1 MAAIN
6 QRIPNFLGGVSQQPD
21 FIKFPGQ
28 LRSCDNAVPDVTF
41 GLMKRPPA
49 EYVNK
54 LTNTTSTGQW
64 FEIINKVG
72 NELAEEKYIGQI
84 TPANYASNPI
94 RIWRLDTG
102 DEMTVQ
108 EHGTAYDYLQNATGK
123 LGVHTIQDYTY
134 ITNPQKVVTAN
145 TATTDRYN
153 SGKAYAFVK
162 IDTLAY
168 NTEYVIHLGAAGA
181 TMPAADPKLMA
192 TGITTYRN
200 SGYELN
206 EDGTNSNRNVAGK
219 SSWKHPNTGSG
230 LSGQKDYDGGST
242 ANAKGI
248 RATVVV
254 NGQPMFQDQE
264 KEYQDNDTTDEA
276 KFLGYVQN
284 YDIRYTATATLKDGG
299 IDVGPVGTVIANAVG
314 IPDDSG
320 TAVGYDIEITGT
332 KAYDTYRYKSGT
344 AKYITPKNADRGT
357 LSMAN
362 VLNGLKAD
370 LDTQYNPGGANNY
383 TFTVVGGG
391 ILIKKVAAGAM
402 NVQVLGGMANEALS
416 VFQDSAQDVSK
427 LPPECAHD
435 YLVEVANTE
444 ESDSDNYWLKFKA
457 DDGVKGSGV
466 WEETVAP
473 HISKGLNVSTL
484 PCALVANRVSG
495 SILDW
500 KFAQLDGTSLS
511 GGHVLQKWSDREVGD
526 TTTNSDPS
534 FVGEK
539 IQQTFFYRNRLGF
552 IANEQ
557 VVLSQPGD
565 YHNFYA
571 VSVLTSSDDN
581 PIDISVSDIR
591 PAYITHV
598 LPTQKGVMLFSEN
611 GQFMLFSDADS
622 FSSKT
627 ARLKKLASYECSP
640 LVKPLD
646 LGTTY
651 MFVNH
656 AGTYSRAFEMA
667 IVDESIPPKII
678 DQTRVVP
685 ELMPKSINLSSVS
698 ADLGLVSYGINNSTY
713 NSSTFSSST
722 IYTYKYFDT
731 GDQREQSAWYT
742 WTLPGVLR
750 HCLYNGGNFYTVTQQ
765 TNNEFILN
773 RYEYLSSRRTVDATV
788 GARSMDKR
796 AYTIGD
802 PAIYE
807 DGEGNIGRQIN
818 RTVEAAL
825 DNLVVYKKG
834 ATSGVD
840 PQNTSLGVTVAYS
853 GGNTVITV
861 PYTVDAA
868 LDPRIV
874 VISNEGYPSNQ
885 PSNEAGVVKAPDS
898 VSGTTM
904 TFNNID
910 MTNWHMAIGYTYVTW
925 IELPQY
931 YFAYDQGKY
940 DIDGDLRMG
949 GYNFELGLSGP
960 MKFIVKDVIG
970 NSDLYTQEESG
981 MLTDWNNFQE
991 IPSLLNRS
999 IRVPIYRKNHKFRFY
1014 INIDQP
1020 FSATI
1025 VSASWDGRY
1034 NTRRHVRK

>member
-49 EYVNK
+49 EYVKK
-54 LTNTTSTGQW
+54 LTNTTATGQW

-102 DEMTVQ
+102 DEMSVQ
-108 EHGTAYDYLQNATGK
+108 EHGNAYNYLQNATGK
-123 LGVHTIQDYTY
+123 IGVHTVQDYTY
-134 ITNPQKVVTAN
+134 ITNPQKVVAAN

-153 SGKAYAFVK
+153 SGNGYAFIK

-168 NTEYVIHLGAAGA
+168 NTEYSVFLGAATDAIPTPGTKNRA
-181 TMPAADPKLMA
+181 TALKVYRTSGPDVGKNSWNDTDPEAELSGQADFDGNNGGSG
-192 TGITTYRN
+192 TG
-200 SGYELN
+200 
-206 EDGTNSNRNVAGK
+206 
-219 SSWKHPNTGSG
+219 NTGSMTG
-230 LSGQKDYDGGST
+230 VRG
-242 ANAKGI
+242 
-248 RATVVV
+248 TVTV
-254 NGQPMFQDQE
+254 NGQPFFKSQSPNWDGNGTSA
-264 KEYQDNDTTDEA
+264 DH
-276 KFLGYVQN
+276 FLGYTQD
-284 YDIRYTATATLKDGG
+284 YDIRFTSTVTMKDGG
-299 IDVGPVGTVIANAVG
+299 TDVTNGATSRVVIPKASTGVGVEYTVEVVG
-314 IPDDSG
+314 
-320 TAVGYDIEITGT
+320 V
-332 KAYDTYRYKSGT
+332 KAYDTYTNVANVATYR
-344 AKYITPKNADRGT
+344 TPKNPDDGT
-357 LSMAN
+357 LSLGSVITKLSAEIN
-362 VLNGLKAD
+362 TKYSSAG
-370 LDTQYNPGGANNY
+370 
-383 TFTVVGGG
+383 FTAEVVGNG
-391 ILIKKVAAGAM
+391 ILIKRNSTTAFKAHVM
-402 NVQVLGGMANEALS
+402 GGMANEALS
-416 VFQDSAQDVSK
+416 VFQDSAQDISK
-427 LPPECAHD
+427 LPSECANG
-435 YLVEVANTE
+435 YLVEVVNTE
-444 ESDSDNYWLKFKA
+444 ESDSDNYWLKFVA
-457 DDGVKGSGV
+457 DNGEDGSGV

-473 HISKGLNVSTL
+473 HVSKGLDVSTL
-484 PCALVANRVSG
+484 PCALVANRNSG

-511 GGHVLQKWSDREVGD
+511 GGHVLQKWSDRVVGD
-526 TTTNSDPS
+526 TTTNPDPS

-571 VSVLTSSDDN
+571 VSVLATSDDN

-622 FSSKT
+622 FSPKT

-640 LVKPLD
+640 LIKPLD

-656 AGTYSRAFEMA
+656 AGAYSRAFEMA

-731 GDQREQSAWYT
+731 GEQREQSAWYT

-765 TNNEFILN
+765 TNNEVILN

-807 DGEGNIGRQIN
+807 DGEGNIGRQVN

-981 MLTDWNNFQE
+981 ILTDWNNFQE

>member
-1 MAAIN
+1 
-6 QRIPNFLGGVSQQPD
+6 
-21 FIKFPGQ
+21 
-28 LRSCDNAVPDVTF
+28 
-41 GLMKRPPA
+41 
-49 EYVNK
+49 
-54 LTNTTSTGQW
+54 
-64 FEIINKVG
+64 
-72 NELAEEKYIGQI
+72 
-84 TPANYASNPI
+84 
-94 RIWRLDTG
+94 
-102 DEMTVQ
+102 
-108 EHGTAYDYLQNATGK
+108 
-123 LGVHTIQDYTY
+123 
-134 ITNPQKVVTAN
+134 
-145 TATTDRYN
+145 
-153 SGKAYAFVK
+153 
-162 IDTLAY
+162 
-168 NTEYVIHLGAAGA
+168 
-181 TMPAADPKLMA
+181 
-192 TGITTYRN
+192 
-200 SGYELN
+200 
-206 EDGTNSNRNVAGK
+206 
-219 SSWKHPNTGSG
+219 
-230 LSGQKDYDGGST
+230 
-242 ANAKGI
+242 
-248 RATVVV
+248 
-254 NGQPMFQDQE
+254 
-264 KEYQDNDTTDEA
+264 
-276 KFLGYVQN
+276 
-284 YDIRYTATATLKDGG
+284 
-299 IDVGPVGTVIANAVG
+299 
-314 IPDDSG
+314 
-320 TAVGYDIEITGT
+320 
-332 KAYDTYRYKSGT
+332 
-344 AKYITPKNADRGT
+344 
-357 LSMAN
+357 
-362 VLNGLKAD
+362 
-370 LDTQYNPGGANNY
+370 
-383 TFTVVGGG
+383 
-391 ILIKKVAAGAM
+391 
-402 NVQVLGGMANEALS
+402 
-416 VFQDSAQDVSK
+416 
-427 LPPECAHD
+427 
-435 YLVEVANTE
+435 
-444 ESDSDNYWLKFKA
+444 
-457 DDGVKGSGV
+457 
-466 WEETVAP
+466 
-473 HISKGLNVSTL
+473 
-484 PCALVANRVSG
+484 
-495 SILDW
+495 
-500 KFAQLDGTSLS
+500 
-511 GGHVLQKWSDREVGD
+511 
-526 TTTNSDPS
+526 
-534 FVGEK
+534 
-539 IQQTFFYRNRLGF
+539 
-552 IANEQ
+552 
-557 VVLSQPGD
+557 
-565 YHNFYA
+565 
-571 VSVLTSSDDN
+571 
-581 PIDISVSDIR
+581 
-591 PAYITHV
+591 
-598 LPTQKGVMLFSEN
+598 MLFSEN

-622 FSSKT
+622 FSPKT

-640 LVKPLD
+640 LIKPLD

-656 AGTYSRAFEMA
+656 AGAYSRAFEMA

-731 GDQREQSAWYT
+731 GEQREQSAWYT

-765 TNNEFILN
+765 TNNEVILN

-807 DGEGNIGRQIN
+807 DGEGNIGRQVN